1 MCVCVKNNDLVM
13 GDCTQKL
20 SAPPGGDFMKRDL
33 PLCPASQP
41 HSRGKDGSESD
52 ENRSVGTQR
61 AMSVTSSQAPLTED
75 IDTADDKRSVLLR
88 ALFCKVSGLMR
99 TVIFCDILYVYL
111 YACSVYFCLFACC
124 VFMGLAA

>member
-1 MCVCVKNNDLVM
+1 MCVCVCVKNNDLVD
-13 GDCTQKL
+13 DCTQKL

-33 PLCPASQP
+33 PLCPASPP

-61 AMSVTSSQAPLTED
+61 AMSVTSSQAPLIED

-99 TVIFCDILYVYL
+99 TVIFCDT
-111 YACSVYFCLFACC
+111 S
-124 VFMGLAA
+124 